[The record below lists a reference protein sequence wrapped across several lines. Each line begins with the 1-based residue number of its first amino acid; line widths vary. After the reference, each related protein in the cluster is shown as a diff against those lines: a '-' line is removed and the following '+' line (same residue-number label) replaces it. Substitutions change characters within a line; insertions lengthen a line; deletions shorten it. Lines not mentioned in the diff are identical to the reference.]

1 MHNVAYKIAAVA
13 ALALSFAGSASAQTH
28 WDATHPRRA
37 EVNHRLANQD
47 HRIHQEV
54 REGDMSYAE
63 AARLHLDDHQIRQ
76 EERDMAS
83 QNGSHI
89 TRREDYA
96 LNQQE
101 NHVSR
106 QIGQ

>member
-1 MHNVAYKIAAVA
+1 MHNAAHKIVA
-13 ALALSFAGSASAQTH
+13 AAALVLSFVGTASAQTH
-28 WDATHPRRA
+28 WDSTHPRRA

-47 HRIHQEV
+47 RRIHQEV
-54 REGDMSYAE
+54 REGEMSHAE
-63 AARLHLDDHQIRQ
+63 AARLHRDDHQIRQ

>member
-1 MHNVAYKIAAVA
+1 MHNVVYKIAAVA
-13 ALALSFAGSASAQTH
+13 ALAFSFAATASAQTN
-28 WDATHPRRA
+28 WQAAHPRRV

-47 HRIHQEV
+47 RRIHQEA
-54 REGDMSYAE
+54 REGEMSHKE
-63 AARLHLDDHQIRQ
+63 AARLHRDDHQIRQ

-83 QNGSHI
+83 QNGSHV
-89 TRREDYA
+89 TRHEDYV

>member
-1 MHNVAYKIAAVA
+1 MHNVAYKLAAIA
-13 ALALSFAGSASAQTH
+13 ALALSFAGAASAQTN
-28 WDATHPRRA
+28 WNATHPRRA
-37 EVNHRLANQD
+37 EVNYRRANQD
-47 HRIHQEV
+47 RRIPQEV
-54 REGDMSYAE
+54 REREMSHAE
-63 AARLHLDDHQIRQ
+63 AAKLHRDDHKIRQ

-89 TRREDYA
+89 IRREDYA

-101 NHVSR
+101 NRVSR

>member
-1 MHNVAYKIAAVA
+1 MHNVAYKLAAIA
-13 ALALSFAGSASAQTH
+13 ALALSFAGTASAQTN
-28 WDATHPRRA
+28 WNATHPRRA

-54 REGDMSYAE
+54 REGEMSHAQ
-63 AARLHLDDHQIRQ
+63 AARLHRDDHQIRQ

-83 QNGSHI
+83 QDRSHI

>member
-1 MHNVAYKIAAVA
+1 MNHIASKIAAAA
-13 ALALSFAGSASAQTH
+13 ALAISFVGTASAQTN

-37 EVNHRLANQD
+37 EVNYRLANQD
-47 HRIHQEV
+47 RRIHQQV
-54 REGDMSYAE
+54 RDGEMSHAE
-63 AARLHLDDHQIRQ
+63 AARLHRDDYQIRQ
-76 EERDMAS
+76 EERDMAR
-83 QNGSHI
+83 QDGGHI

-101 NHVSR
+101 NRVSR

>member
-1 MHNVAYKIAAVA
+1 MHNVAYKLAAIA
-13 ALALSFAGSASAQTH
+13 ALAVSFAGTASAQTN
-28 WDATHPRRA
+28 WNATHPRRV
-37 EVNHRLANQD
+37 EVNHRLESQD
-47 HRIHQEV
+47 RRVHHEV
-54 REGDMSYAE
+54 REGEMSHAE
-63 AARLHLDDHQIRQ
+63 AAKLHGDDHKIRQ

-89 TRREDYA
+89 TKREDYA

-101 NHVSR
+101 NRLSR

>member
-1 MHNVAYKIAAVA
+1 MLKIAYKLAAVA
-13 ALALSFAGSASAQTH
+13 ALAMSFTGIASAQSN

-47 HRIHQEV
+47 HRIHREV
-54 REGDMSYAE
+54 RHDEMSHAE
-63 AARLHLDDHQIRQ
+63 AARLHRDDHQIRQ

-83 QNGSHI
+83 QNGSHL
-89 TRREDYA
+89 TRHEDYA

>member
-1 MHNVAYKIAAVA
+1 MRNVAYKLAAVA
-13 ALALSFAGSASAQTH
+13 ALALSFAGTASAQTN
-28 WDATHPRRA
+28 WNATHPRRA

-47 HRIHQEV
+47 HRIHQDV
-54 REGDMSYAE
+54 REGDMSHAE
-63 AARLHLDDHQIRQ
+63 ASRLHRDDHQIRQ

>member
-1 MHNVAYKIAAVA
+1 MHDIAYKLAAVA
-13 ALALSFAGSASAQTH
+13 ALAFSFAGTASAQTN
-28 WDATHPRRA
+28 WDATHPRRV

-47 HRIHQEV
+47 RRIHQEV
-54 REGDMSYAE
+54 REGDMSHAE
-63 AARLHLDDHQIRQ
+63 AARLHRDDHQIRQ

-101 NHVSR
+101 NRVSG

>member
-1 MHNVAYKIAAVA
+1 MAAAA
-13 ALALSFAGSASAQTH
+13 ALALSFVGTASAQTN
-28 WDATHPRRA
+28 WDATHLRRA
-37 EVNHRLANQD
+37 EVNHRLENQD
-47 HRIHQEV
+47 RRIHQEV
-54 REGDMSYAE
+54 RDGEMSHAE
-63 AARLHLDDHQIRQ
+63 AARLHRDDHQIRQ

-83 QNGSHI
+83 QDRSHI

-101 NHVSR
+101 NRVSR

>member
-1 MHNVAYKIAAVA
+1 MHNIAYKIAAVA
-13 ALALSFAGSASAQTH
+13 ALALSFAGTASAQTN
-28 WDATHPRRA
+28 WDAMHPHRV
-37 EVNHRLANQD
+37 EVNHRLANQQR
-47 HRIHQEV
+47 RIHQQV
-54 REGDMSYAE
+54 REGKMSNAE
-63 AARLHLDDHQIRQ
+63 AARLHRDDHQVRR

-83 QNGSHI
+83 HI
-89 TRREDYA
+89 TRRENYA

>member
-1 MHNVAYKIAAVA
+1 
-13 ALALSFAGSASAQTH
+13 
-28 WDATHPRRA
+28 
-37 EVNHRLANQD
+37 
-47 HRIHQEV
+47 
-54 REGDMSYAE
+54 MSHAE
-63 AARLHLDDHQIRQ
+63 AARLHRDDRQIRQ
-76 EERDMAS
+76 EERDMAR
-83 QNGSHI
+83 QDGGHI

>member
-13 ALALSFAGSASAQTH
+13 ALALSFAGTASAQTN
-28 WDATHPRRA
+28 WDAAHPRRV
-37 EVNHRLANQD
+37 EVNHRLSNQD
-47 HRIHQEV
+47 RRIHREV
-54 REGDMSYAE
+54 RDGEMSHTE
-63 AARLHLDDHQIRQ
+63 AARLHRDDHQIRQ

-83 QNGSHI
+83 RDGSHI

-96 LNQQE
+96 LNQQV
-101 NHVSR
+101 NRTSR

>member
-1 MHNVAYKIAAVA
+1 MHNAAYKIAAAA
-13 ALALSFAGSASAQTH
+13 ALALSFVGTASAQTN
-28 WDATHPRRA
+28 WDASHPRRA
-37 EVNHRLANQD
+37 EVNDRLANQD
-47 HRIHQEV
+47 RRIHQEV
-54 REGDMSYAE
+54 RDGAVSHTE
-63 AARLHLDDHQIRQ
+63 AARLHRDDHQIRQ